1 MSITTFTARRART
14 LRLAAA
20 GLTAAAALTLTACN
34 SSEGTGTKSEGKADT
49 ANSAPADQASG
60 SQGGSEAGSPQGGS
74 DKGGSG
80 NGGTEKGGTEKGGS
94 EKAGAANS
102 SGSAGSSHSNG
113 SGGSSGSD
121 NSEQEIGPCDI
132 NKLSVGVKT
141 VKRPLNYAVIEV
153 NSHAGVDCNLV
164 GYPILNFNDAQ
175 APIPVNESTKPQ
187 AVVTLAPGE
196 TAYAGI
202 RLSAADGSG
211 KHGYK
216 ATSLKVYL
224 QGSDDSKPV
233 ELPGGSLYLDSTAQV
248 TYWQSDLSN
257 ALD

>member
-1 MSITTFTARRART
+1 MSITTVTARRARA

-20 GLTAAAALTLTACN
+20 GLTAVAALTLTACN
-34 SSEGTGTKSEGKADT
+34 SSEGTGTKSEGKADS
-49 ANSAPADQASG
+49 ASSAPADQASD
-60 SQGGSEAGSPQGGS
+60 SQGGGEAGSPQGGS

-80 NGGTEKGGTEKGGS
+80 NGGTEKGGSGKGGS
-94 EKAGAANS
+94 EKGGAANS

-132 NKLSVGVKT
+132 NKLSIGVKT
-141 VKRPLNYAVIEV
+141 VKRPLNYAVLEV
-153 NSHAGVDCNLV
+153 NNHAGVDCNVV

-175 APIPVNESTKPQ
+175 APIPVNEATKPQ

-224 QGSDDSKPV
+224 QDSDDSKSV

>member
-20 GLTAAAALTLTACN
+20 GLTAVAALTLTACN
-34 SSEGTGTKSEGKADT
+34 SSEGTGTKSEGKADS
-49 ANSAPADQASG
+49 ASSAPADQASG
-60 SQGGSEAGSPQGGS
+60 SQGGGEAGSPQGGS

-102 SGSAGSSHSNG
+102 SGSAGSSHSKG

-132 NKLSVGVKT
+132 NKLSIGVKT
-141 VKRPLNYAVIEV
+141 VKRPLNYAVLEV

-175 APIPVNESTKPQ
+175 APIPVNEATKPQ

-224 QGSDDSKPV
+224 QDSDDSKSV

>member
-1 MSITTFTARRART
+1 MSITTFTTRRART

-34 SSEGTGTKSEGKADT
+34 SSEGTGTKNEGMADT

-60 SQGGSEAGSPQGGS
+60 SKDGAEAGKDGASGGAAQAGSPQGGA

-80 NGGTEKGGTEKGGS
+80 KD
-94 EKAGAANS
+94 GAANS
-102 SGSAGSSHSNG
+102 SGSKGSSASKG

-132 NKLSVGVKT
+132 NKLSIGVKT
-141 VKRPLNYAVIEV
+141 VKRPLNYAVLEV
-153 NSHAGVDCNLV
+153 NSHAGVDCNVV
-164 GYPILNFNDAQ
+164 GYPILNFDDAQ
-175 APIPVNESTKPQ
+175 AAIPVNEATKPQ

-224 QGSDDSKPV
+224 QDSDDSKSV

-248 TYWQSDLSN
+248 TYWQSDLAN

>member
-20 GLTAAAALTLTACN
+20 GLTAVAALTLTACN
-34 SSEGTGTKSEGKADT
+34 SSEGTGTKSEGKADS
-49 ANSAPADQASG
+49 ASSAPADQASG
-60 SQGGSEAGSPQGGS
+60 SKGGGEAGSPQGGS

-80 NGGTEKGGTEKGGS
+80 NGGTEKGGS
-94 EKAGAANS
+94 EKVGAANS
-102 SGSAGSSHSNG
+102 SGSAGSSHSKG

-132 NKLSVGVKT
+132 NKLSIGVKT
-141 VKRPLNYAVIEV
+141 VKRPLNYAVLEV
-153 NSHAGVDCNLV
+153 NNHAGVDCNLV

-175 APIPVNESTKPQ
+175 APIPVNEATKPQ

-224 QGSDDSKPV
+224 QDSDDSKSV

>member
-1 MSITTFTARRART
+1 MSITTFTARRARA
-14 LRLAAA
+14 LRLAAT
-20 GLTAAAALTLTACN
+20 GLTAVAALTLTACN
-34 SSEGTGTKSEGKADT
+34 SSEGSGTKSEGMADT
-49 ANSAPADQASG
+49 ANSAPADKASNSKDGAEAGKDGASG
-60 SQGGSEAGSPQGGS
+60 GAAQDGSPQGGA
-74 DKGGSG
+74 DKGGSA
-80 NGGTEKGGTEKGGS
+80 KAGS
-94 EKAGAANS
+94 EKGGAANS
-102 SGSAGSSHSNG
+102 GGSK
-113 SGGSSGSD
+113 GSSGSD

-132 NKLSVGVKT
+132 NKLSIGVKT
-141 VKRPLNYAVIEV
+141 VKRPLNYAVLEV
-153 NSHAGVDCNLV
+153 NNHAGVDCNVV

-175 APIPVNESTKPQ
+175 AAIPVNEASKPQ

-224 QGSDDSKPV
+224 QDSDDSKSV

-248 TYWQSDLSN
+248 TYWQSDLAN